1 MENPVSPSFK
11 SYPDPEGE
19 YSIACPSCGHRNILG
34 SQGNMPPGR
43 RLITRCKCGHE
54 FEASL
59 EARKHGREKIQLIGR
74 YTNMTSGRSGSMII
88 ENLSM
93 EGIGFRDTLAEHFNV
108 GDLVVVALELDGS
121 NKARIGAKVAV
132 RQKHGQV
139 VGCEIL
145 KIIEGAAEYG
155 LHLLAQKSL
164 NSATLNL

>member
-1 MENPVSPSFK
+1 VENPVAPSFK
-11 SYPDPEGE
+11 SYPDPEGVF
-19 YSIACPSCGHRNILG
+19 SIACPFCGHRNNLV

-43 RLITRCKCGHE
+43 RLIVRCKCGHE

-59 EARKHGREKIQLIGR
+59 EARKHGRENVRLTGQ

-93 EGIGFRDTLAEHFNV
+93 EGIGFRDTLADHFNV
-108 GDLVVVALELDGS
+108 GDLVVVAFELDGS
-121 NKARIGAKVAV
+121 NKPRVGAKVAV

-155 LHLLAQKSL
+155 LYLLP
-164 NSATLNL
+164 